1 MEDFLNKV
9 FLTVLTLLIVPFMLV
24 YLIGDWIVKGVKNTL
39 FL

>member
-24 YLIGDWIVKGVKNTL
+24 YLIGDWIVKGVKRI
-39 FL
+39 FK